1 MQGGGEGSEGGRG
14 RGAPYIAPLYMMVEK
29 DHACRRLKS
38 CDGRTR
44 CAMVGCDARCDARWY
59 RCDAR

>member
-14 RGAPYIAPLYMMVEK
+14 RGAPYIAPLYIMMVEK

-44 CAMVGCDARCDARWY
+44 CAMLCAMV
-59 RCDAR
+59 